1 MSVTEAEQEPLP
13 PPDPPAP
20 PVVHRVYRSQ
30 HRIVAGVA
38 GGLSN
43 AVGVAPMWGRLAFV
57 VLTLFGGLGI
67 ALYVAAWLLLPSGPT
82 APTPGLAR
90 RVAGLA
96 LVPLWLLAA
105 GGGGRLLLVRGPAGL
120 VLALIGVAVA
130 LWTPRSAPE
139 PAVTAAGP
147 LPAAV
152 TDALPSRARSP
163 LGRLTLGLAL
173 LVAAAGTAVSGGS
186 PTGVKVA
193 FGLAALLCG
202 VGLVVGAW
210 VGWARW
216 LIVPAVIFAG
226 VSVAGGATDGLGVH
240 LNGSSGTSFWSPGDP
255 TQPTPPTHLDQSR
268 GVQLQLQDIQ
278 HPVDGV
284 IRVGIGSVRIDAADD
299 VRLEIHARVGFG
311 RIDLPNGASTGY
323 RREASYHGGPAD
335 APLVRYDIAVGFGD
349 VEVHRFDP
357 ARGSAAIPT
366 PPVRRPGVVGE
377 DGAGGL
383 LYVNGAHQLADGTIV
398 LPDGSEIFPTGGR
411 VFRSEARV
419 LRSGVVVLGDGT
431 QVEPDGSVT
440 FPDGLRIQPVP
451 PGTPSPTTV
460 PAGATATTA
469 PPVTTVPSPPTTVPA
484 GATASTAPTVSTVP
498 TTTVPA
504 SGVPQP

>member
-1 MSVTEAEQEPLP
+1 MVPAEARPYRAPMSLTEAEQEPLP
-13 PPDPPAP
+13 PPDSSPPA
-20 PVVHRVYRSQ
+20 VGHHAYRSR

-57 VLTLFGGLGI
+57 VMTLFGGLGI
-67 ALYVAAWLLLPSGPT
+67 VLYVAAWLLLPAGPT
-82 APTPGLAR
+82 APAPGLAR
-90 RVAGLA
+90 RVVGLA
-96 LVPLWLLAA
+96 LVPLWLLAV

-152 TDALPSRARSP
+152 TDPPPRRARSP
-163 LGRLTLGLAL
+163 LGRVTLGLAL
-173 LVAAAGTAVSGGS
+173 LVAAAGTAISGGS

-210 VGWARW
+210 FGWARW
-216 LIVPAVIFAG
+216 LIVPAVIFAA
-226 VSVAGGATDGLGVH
+226 VSVAGAATEGLGVH
-240 LNGSSGTSFWSPGDP
+240 LNGSRGTSFWGPHDP
-255 TQPTPPTHLDQSR
+255 TQPAPPTRLDQSG
-268 GVQLQLQDIQ
+268 GVQLQLEDIQ
-278 HPVDGV
+278 HPVNGV
-284 IRVGIGSVRIDAADD
+284 IRVGVGTVRIDAADD
-299 VRLEIHARVGFG
+299 VRLEIHARVGLG
-311 RIDLPNGASTGY
+311 RIDMPNSAKDGY
-323 RREASYHGGPAD
+323 RREASYTGGPAD
-335 APLVRYDIAVGFGD
+335 APLVHYDIAVGLGG

-357 ARGSAAIPT
+357 ARGPASVPT
-366 PPVRRPGVVGE
+366 PEVPRPGVVGE

-383 LYVNGAHQLADGTIV
+383 LYVNGAHQLADGTIL
-398 LPDGSEIFPTGGR
+398 LPDGSEVYPTGGR
-411 VFRSEARV
+411 VFRSETRV
-419 LRSGVVVLGDGT
+419 LPSGVVVLGDGT

-451 PGTPSPTTV
+451 PGSSSPTSVPAVPTV
-460 PAGATATTA
+460 PTSASAEG
-469 PPVTTVPSPPTTVPA
+469 TVPS
-484 GATASTAPTVSTVP
+484 VP
-498 TTTVPA
+498 TSAPA
-504 SGVPQP
+504 PEVSQP